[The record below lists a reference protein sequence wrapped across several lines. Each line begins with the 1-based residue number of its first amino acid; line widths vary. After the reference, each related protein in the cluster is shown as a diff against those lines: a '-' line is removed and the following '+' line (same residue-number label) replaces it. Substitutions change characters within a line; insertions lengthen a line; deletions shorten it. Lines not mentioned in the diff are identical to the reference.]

1 MRLHKCVGGYRCGCV
16 QVCVCVLFEKPDWK
30 SKRLI
35 LCERKRYSHKVKVMV
50 NSRNINNYNDDSGN
64 DNNMVVDITRPVS
77 MYDNLNMTGTVHT
90 PKTKI
95 ITATTATTTTTSAET
110 FNCASFDNANVAS
123 DMTTPFNIPSHELNG
138 NINNKQFLTDDN
150 KSNLFQTPNIT
161 TFHTF
166 PYKSNA
172 VITEIPAAAAGTLP
186 SLPCLTTITKA
197 ITTMTTTTT
206 TITPATITTNVTAP
220 QPVELVSITSLASS
234 LLEGPAIT
242 TTITTT
248 TSALTPQTTK
258 SNTSLATI
266 STTATQH
273 RPLSQHSQSELNE
286 TGHNIAAVKAALNEA
301 KSKFF
306 GLNGYTS
313 QQDHQQYQQ
322 HQQQQQQQ
330 EESCEFTESQ
340 NLLDNRIEEQQ
351 QQQQQQQQH
360 AQHAQQVQNKIQPKY
375 QNIPEN
381 SALFRRTDMRG
392 ESNDNHQENH
402 NNYQHTVNNKQIATT
417 TTTTTAV
424 TANPNKMPVIT
435 SYKQIPLNDVAVD
448 NAQPSQAVYMA
459 TTVPQNIKGTKIAG
473 RHTPTRSSL
482 RHSRMLVISNKNYQE
497 SQYPNP
503 LGFRQPQLARWLI
516 ILQIICGSL
525 IISLSIWEFFLAP
538 NTAIKDN
545 PYWSGLILIL
555 SGIVSLTL
563 LRYLRNKRNKTRENC
578 FIFLRTNAYVLA
590 VLSALLC
597 CMALILASAHYNR
610 LTAAD
615 TKCES
620 INVLLEHGSCICT
633 FHAQSAS
640 STNASERHQNDT
652 ISETIHYFNE
662 NNNSYKIEYRDL
674 SCQEVTDEWIT
685 ILILSIIFNCFA
697 LLVTF
702 TYLILVCCC
711 RNTKKVQYSS
721 VQTSTF

>member
-1 MRLHKCVGGYRCGCV
+1 
-16 QVCVCVLFEKPDWK
+16 
-30 SKRLI
+30 
-35 LCERKRYSHKVKVMV
+35 MV
-50 NSRNINNYNDDSGN
+50 NSRNINNYNNDSGN

-95 ITATTATTTTTSAET
+95 TTTATTAIITATTTTAKTTSAEM
-110 FNCASFDNANVAS
+110 FDCASFDNANVAS
-123 DMTTPFNIPSHELNG
+123 DVTTPFNIPTHELNG

-150 KSNLFQTPNIT
+150 ESNLFQTPNIT

-172 VITEIPAAAAGTLP
+172 VITEIPAAAAAAAATAVAGTLP
-186 SLPCLTTITKA
+186 SLPCLTTIAKP
-197 ITTMTTTTT
+197 ITTMTTT
-206 TITPATITTNVTAP
+206 ITPAIITTNVTAP

-258 SNTSLATI
+258 SHTSLATI

-306 GLNGYTS
+306 GLNGYIS

-330 EESCEFTESQ
+330 QHQHQQQQHEESCEFIESQ
-340 NLLDNRIEEQQ
+340 NLLDNRKEEEQQ
-351 QQQQQQQQH
+351 QQQQRR
-360 AQHAQQVQNKIQPKY
+360 QQVQNKIQPKY

-381 SALFRRTDMRG
+381 SALFRRTDMRD
-392 ESNDNHQENH
+392 ESNDNQENH
-402 NNYQHTVNNKQIATT
+402 NNYQHTANNKQITATT
-417 TTTTTAV
+417 ITA

-620 INVLLEHGSCICT
+620 INALLEHGSCICT
-633 FHAQSAS
+633 FHAQSTS

-652 ISETIHYFNE
+652 FSETIHHFNE
-662 NNNSYKIEYRDL
+662 NNNSYKVEYRRKDNFKANFI
-674 SCQEVTDEWIT
+674 SGHPNADI
-685 ILILSIIFNCFA
+685 
-697 LLVTF
+697 
-702 TYLILVCCC
+702 CCC
-711 RNTKKVQYSS
+711 RNTKKVHYSS

>member
-1 MRLHKCVGGYRCGCV
+1 
-16 QVCVCVLFEKPDWK
+16 
-30 SKRLI
+30 
-35 LCERKRYSHKVKVMV
+35 MV
-50 NSRNINNYNDDSGN
+50 NSRNINNYNNDSGN
-64 DNNMVVDITRPVS
+64 DNNNMVVDITRPVS
-77 MYDNLNMTGTVHT
+77 MYDNLNMTGTVHI

-95 ITATTATTTTTSAET
+95 TTTTTATTTATATTATTTTSSAEM
-110 FNCASFDNANVAS
+110 FNCAAFDNANVAC
-123 DMTTPFNIPSHELNG
+123 DGMTPFNIPTHELNG
-138 NINNKQFLTDDN
+138 NINNMQFLTDDN

-172 VITEIPAAAAGTLP
+172 VITEIPATAALAGTLP
-186 SLPCLTTITKA
+186 SLPCLTTIAKPMT
-197 ITTMTTTTT
+197 TTMTTITTT
-206 TITPATITTNVTAP
+206 TIMPETITTNVTAP

-242 TTITTT
+242 TTITATATTTTT
-248 TSALTPQTTK
+248 TSALTPQQTTK

-266 STTATQH
+266 STAATQH

-330 EESCEFTESQ
+330 QQHQQQHQQQEESYEFTESQ
-340 NLLDNRIEEQQ
+340 NLLDKRKEEEQQ
-351 QQQQQQQQH
+351 QQQQQQH
-360 AQHAQQVQNKIQPKY
+360 TQQVQNKIQPKY

-381 SALFRRTDMRG
+381 SALFRRADMRD
-392 ESNDNHQENH
+392 ESNDYQENH
-402 NNYQHTVNNKQIATT
+402 NNYQHTANNNRQVIATATATATT
-417 TTTTTAV
+417 TTTTTTTTA
-424 TANPNKMPVIT
+424 TAIANPNKMPVIT
-435 SYKQIPLNDVAVD
+435 NYKQIPLNDVAVD

-620 INVLLEHGSCICT
+620 INALLEHGSCICT
-633 FHAQSAS
+633 FHAQSTS
-640 STNASERHQNDT
+640 SMNASERDQNDT
-652 ISETIHYFNE
+652 FSETIHHFNE
-662 NNNSYKIEYRDL
+662 NNNSYKIEYR
-674 SCQEVTDEWIT
+674 
-685 ILILSIIFNCFA
+685 
-697 LLVTF
+697 
-702 TYLILVCCC
+702 
-711 RNTKKVQYSS
+711 
-721 VQTSTF
+721 